1 MFKII
6 LFLNTSIYILFFF
19 VVSMN
24 VSLLMCFIEFFEHRH
39 HPAPACTQV
48 GILRFIL
55 PHGTNAVLCL
65 TVHLIPWFKLQYLS

>member
-24 VSLLMCFIEFFEHRH
+24 VSLLMCFIEFFEHDTILLP
-39 HPAPACTQV
+39 PAH
-48 GILRFIL
+48 R
-55 PHGTNAVLCL
+55 
-65 TVHLIPWFKLQYLS
+65 